1 MHNDALRREIEGN
14 FRASDRASI
23 CLDEYAPPVKSSI
36 PFPTRLSLGLLVA
49 VAAACGS
56 APESVPIPPLP
67 QASLPKGEIC
77 EANNSAKLELKFD
90 PPTLVLAPATSRL
103 VRLTVDPDLCSAHK
117 VTFAAESAGVR
128 SITEGTVN
136 LRSPA
141 IDFEVEGTTVG
152 RTSITA
158 KLERPDPNDATK
170 NEVVELKLPIDV
182 REAVAPSCNAGEGR
196 GQASLG
202 PGVVKVNGQ
211 GPLAH
216 ASVGTSAA
224 AFARTD
230 EFALPPFGASVSC
243 ARTGDF
249 TSGTPYIALGP
260 AVAFEGSA
268 PITSSDVLRREIDF
282 SIPVNPAL
290 FPSRARMRHLEVL
303 YSGPRT
309 KGPRV
314 IPIASPR
321 IEDDGNGGYVLKFSS
336 PWLGSYQAVVRRGAG
351 EATRSRRLTHRAVL
365 GFSMGGGGAASFG
378 LRHHDKFDA
387 VAPLGGL
394 ADYTWLSWFVETYVS
409 GGFCPASNPNCQKY
423 EPNRYPISEPLAHT
437 MDFNH
442 FWYEE
447 GNGNGGTF
455 ARESYVQIFGD
466 LSLAFGN
473 LASQNKDPALLH
485 MVAGPTKDDPWIK
498 GDLSAIPGVGAGV
511 DCSIAV
517 SPVSDAKDA
526 ARQRQIEQA
535 CAKFR
540 CDPKNQWTAKTGYFD
555 DEYNP
560 DGSKPVITFCDGGQ
574 KGKSP
579 YKNTF
584 TPLPED
590 RKEPVNFT
598 VAVDL
603 NDNGIRDENE
613 PIIRSGHEPWD
624 DCGLDGLCDKD
635 EPGYDAGTNPDP
647 NQDDYDYT
655 LSPGGT
661 EGNHHYEKGE
671 KFRDDGLDGVPNTKD
686 RHVAGDPGEGDG
698 VFSETAGLTNMRKF
712 DAHSIVSGWTT
723 GTPGG
728 PLTDEA
734 LARLDIVTDGGV
746 RDLFNFASVANHLAG
761 SVSARKDASGKGIKS
776 LAFYNGYEQLPG
788 QNPAKP
794 NELSPSNLLWKDIVD
809 MPNMRYGAVD
819 ASPFEIREGD
829 GMHVGTVP
837 QLLNRLLFGF
847 YYVGQRW
854 PDADRTRAQV
864 ALDNPLTQ
872 AEGPDFP
879 LECVV
884 KERCEKFFTG
894 PKTKRTGPIS
904 ITLPPGYANADNRA
918 RNVRYPVVYVL
929 HGYGQDPRDLE
940 ALAIITNNFMNDG
953 NRSSV
958 NRLPKFIVVYVD
970 GRCRSDEAT
979 GKPECIQG
987 SFYVDSARPG
997 GPQFDQW
1004 FDEVIDLVDQNF
1016 RTMKPSEVEVSD

>member
-1 MHNDALRREIEGN
+1 
-14 FRASDRASI
+14 
-23 CLDEYAPPVKSSI
+23 
-36 PFPTRLSLGLLVA
+36 LSLGLLVA
-49 VAAACGS
+49 VVAACGDDPS
-56 APESVPIPPLP
+56 PVPTPPP
-67 QASLPKGEIC
+67 GEEALPKGEIC
-77 EANNSAKLELKFD
+77 EADNTAPLRLKFD
-90 PPTLVLAPATSRL
+90 PPRLVIAPGRSRL
-103 VRLTVDPDLCSAHK
+103 VTVTVDPDLCTPHK
-117 VTFAAESAGVR
+117 VAFAVPAGVR
-128 SITEGTVN
+128 TITEGTVS
-136 LRSPA
+136 LRSPS
-141 IDFEVEGTTVG
+141 IELDVEGLELGVKKLVASMKRPETNEEISTT
-152 RTSITA
+152 
-158 KLERPDPNDATK
+158 LE
-170 NEVVELKLPIDV
+170 IDV
-182 REAVAPSCNAGEGR
+182 RDAAVPTCAAGEGR
-196 GQASLG
+196 KQADLG
-202 PGVVKVNGQ
+202 PGATAVSGE
-211 GPLAH
+211 GALAK

-224 AFARTD
+224 AFSRTD
-230 EFALPPFGASVSC
+230 EFALPPFKASVAC
-243 ARTGDF
+243 AQTGDF
-249 TSGTPYIALGP
+249 TRGSPYVALGP

-268 PITSSDVLRREIDF
+268 EVTSANVLRREIDF
-282 SIPVNPAL
+282 ALPVNPAA
-290 FPSRARMRHLEVL
+290 FPTRARMRHLEVL
-303 YSGPRT
+303 YSGPRAKT
-309 KGPRV
+309 PRAV
-314 IPIASPR
+314 PVASPR
-321 IEDDGNGGYVLKFSS
+321 IEPDGAGGYVLKFSS
-336 PWLGSYQAVVRRGAG
+336 PWLGSYQAVVRQGAG
-351 EATRSRRLTHRAVL
+351 DGKHRRRLTHRAVL

-378 LRHHDKFDA
+378 MRHHDKFDA
-387 VAPLGGL
+387 IAPLGGL

-409 GGFCPASNPNCQKY
+409 GGFCPVSNPSCTKY
-423 EPNRYPISEPLAHT
+423 APNRYPIAEPLAHT

-447 GNGNGGTF
+447 GSGNGGTF
-455 ARESYVQIFGD
+455 ARDSYVQIFGD

-473 LASQNKDPALLH
+473 LANQNADPSLLH

-498 GDLSAIPGVGAGV
+498 GDLSSIEGLPPGL
-511 DCSIAV
+511 DCSFAV
-517 SPVSDAKDA
+517 SSVKDAKDVE
-526 ARQRQIEQA
+526 RQRKIEQA

-540 CDPKNQWTAKTGYFD
+540 CDPKNQWTAKTNYFD

-560 DGSKPVITFCDGGQ
+560 DGTKPVITFCDGGQ
-574 KGKSP
+574 KGISP

-584 TPLPED
+584 TTAPED

-603 NDNGIRDENE
+603 NGNGIRDENE
-613 PIIRSGHEPWD
+613 PVIRSGHEPWD
-624 DCGLDGLCDKD
+624 DCGVDGLCDKD
-635 EPGYDAGTNPDP
+635 EPGYDAATNPDP

-661 EGNHHYEKGE
+661 EGNHHYEQGE

-698 VFSETAGLTNMRKF
+698 KYTEAAGLTNMRKF
-712 DAHSIVSGWTT
+712 DAHSIVTRWATE
-723 GTPGG
+723 TPGG

-761 SVSARKDASGKGIKS
+761 AVSSRKDAAGKPIKS
-776 LAFYNGYEQLPG
+776 MAFYNGFDRLPG
-788 QNPAKP
+788 QVADEANRANGDRYALQPAD
-794 NELSPSNLLWKDIVD
+794 LLWKDIVD

-819 ASPFEIREGD
+819 AIASEIKDGD

-872 AEGPDFP
+872 PEGVDFP
-879 LECVV
+879 LDCVV

-894 PKTKRTGPIS
+894 PKTKRTGPIA

-918 RNVRYPVVYVL
+918 RDVRYPVVYVL

-953 NRSSV
+953 QRSSA

-970 GRCRSDEAT
+970 GRCRSNETT
-979 GKPECIQG
+979 GQPECIQG

-1004 FDEVIDLVDQNF
+1004 FEEVIDLVDQNF
-1016 RTMKPSEVEVSD
+1016 RTMRPSEVEVRD